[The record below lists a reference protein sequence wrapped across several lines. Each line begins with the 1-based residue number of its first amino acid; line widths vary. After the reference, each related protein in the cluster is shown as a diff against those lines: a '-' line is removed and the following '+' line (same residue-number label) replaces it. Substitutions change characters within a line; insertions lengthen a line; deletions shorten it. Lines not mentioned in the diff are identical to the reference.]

1 MSEPE
6 NIKLKKEILRL
17 KELNSQLQEENEILN
32 EKIGQLKLIHISNKN
47 KNELINKTNLLSQ
60 NKEILRTNIE
70 EAIFEEKQKLE
81 KIQKEN
87 ETLKQ
92 NLKLYENKLFDKELY
107 IQKLQ
112 QENNNIK
119 RQLINC
125 NSNNF
130 DSKNIINNQRNIDDL
145 LSKKEQEYQK
155 LTIQWNELLN
165 NMELVLGEN
174 RILRQMADVPDN
186 FGIDISKIKM
196 GDRVKIEDYKA
207 KIRILQR
214 DINDLE
220 SERAQLKNK
229 LLFLSNYS
237 QSNEEPFNLLTKEQK
252 VEVAKYAQD
261 LYEGKKNIQPEKYE
275 LMKQINYLNTKI
287 AILEEE
293 NNKFKNGF
301 YKNNNNGNNDDLK
314 ELVRS
319 IVKEE
324 KDIMGN
330 NQKLYNQNFYNAK
343 LNVNNSNFNDANFY
357 NSSIN
362 NSSINNL
369 NINNSKLNN
378 PNVNNLNFNNSNLH
392 NSNFNNQIYI
402 PEILHD
408 TNKRNG
414 KTNSINSDNSSQNT
428 NSKIFYNY
436 FSFFHYI
443 FQKIWKSLNND
454 KFKILKI

>member
-92 NLKLYENKLFDKELY
+92 NLKLYENKLLDNELY

-414 KTNSINSDNSSQNT
+414 KANSINSDNSSQNT
-428 NSKIFYNY
+428 NIKIF
-436 FSFFHYI
+436 
-443 FQKIWKSLNND
+443 L
-454 KFKILKI
+454 

>member
-17 KELNSQLQEENEILN
+17 KELNSQLQEENETLN
-32 EKIGQLKLIHISNKN
+32 EKIGQLKLINISNKN
-47 KNELINKTNLLSQ
+47 KNELINKTKLLSQ

-92 NLKLYENKLFDKELY
+92 NLKLYENKLLDNELY

-119 RQLINC
+119 RQLINF
-125 NSNNF
+125 NNNNF

-252 VEVAKYAQD
+252 IEVAKYAQD

-343 LNVNNSNFNDANFY
+343 VNVNNSNFNDANFY

-378 PNVNNLNFNNSNLH
+378 PNVDNLNFNNSNLH

-414 KTNSINSDNSSQNT
+414 KANSINSDNSSQNT
-428 NSKIFYNY
+428 NSKIF
-436 FSFFHYI
+436 
-443 FQKIWKSLNND
+443 L
-454 KFKILKI
+454 

>member
-17 KELNSQLQEENEILN
+17 KELNSQLQEENETLN
-32 EKIGQLKLIHISNKN
+32 EKIGQLKLINISNKN
-47 KNELINKTNLLSQ
+47 KNELINKTKLLSQ

-92 NLKLYENKLFDKELY
+92 NLKLYENKLLDNELY

-119 RQLINC
+119 RQLINF
-125 NSNNF
+125 NNNNF

-252 VEVAKYAQD
+252 IEVAKYAQD

-343 LNVNNSNFNDANFY
+343 VNVNNSNFNDANFY

-378 PNVNNLNFNNSNLH
+378 PNVNNLSFNNSNLH

-414 KTNSINSDNSSQNT
+414 KANSINSDNSSQNT
-428 NSKIFYNY
+428 NSKIF
-436 FSFFHYI
+436 
-443 FQKIWKSLNND
+443 L
-454 KFKILKI
+454 

>member
-17 KELNSQLQEENEILN
+17 KELNSQLQEENETLN
-32 EKIGQLKLIHISNKN
+32 EKIGQLKLINISNKN
-47 KNELINKTNLLSQ
+47 KNELINKTKLLSQ

-92 NLKLYENKLFDKELY
+92 NLKLYENKLLDNELY

-119 RQLINC
+119 RQLINF
-125 NSNNF
+125 NNNNF

-343 LNVNNSNFNDANFY
+343 VNVNNSNFNDANFY

-378 PNVNNLNFNNSNLH
+378 PNVNNLSFNNSNLH

-414 KTNSINSDNSSQNT
+414 KANSINSDNSSQNT
-428 NSKIFYNY
+428 NSKIF
-436 FSFFHYI
+436 
-443 FQKIWKSLNND
+443 L
-454 KFKILKI
+454 

>member
-17 KELNSQLQEENEILN
+17 KELNSQLQEENETLN
-32 EKIGQLKLIHISNKN
+32 EKIGQLKLINISNKN

-92 NLKLYENKLFDKELY
+92 NLKLYENKLLDNELY

-119 RQLINC
+119 RQLINF
-125 NSNNF
+125 NNNNF

-343 LNVNNSNFNDANFY
+343 VNVNNSNFNDANFY

-414 KTNSINSDNSSQNT
+414 KANSINSDNSSQNT
-428 NSKIFYNY
+428 NSKIF
-436 FSFFHYI
+436 
-443 FQKIWKSLNND
+443 L
-454 KFKILKI
+454 

>member
-17 KELNSQLQEENEILN
+17 KELNSQLQEENETLN
-32 EKIGQLKLIHISNKN
+32 EKIGQLKLINISNKN
-47 KNELINKTNLLSQ
+47 KNELINKTKLLSQ

-92 NLKLYENKLFDKELY
+92 NLKLYENKLLDNELY

-119 RQLINC
+119 RQLINF
-125 NSNNF
+125 NNNNF

-252 VEVAKYAQD
+252 IEVAKYAQD

-275 LMKQINYLNTKI
+275 LMKQINYLTTKI

-378 PNVNNLNFNNSNLH
+378 PNVNNLSFNNSNLH

-414 KTNSINSDNSSQNT
+414 KANSINSDNSSQNT
-428 NSKIFYNY
+428 NSKIF
-436 FSFFHYI
+436 
-443 FQKIWKSLNND
+443 L
-454 KFKILKI
+454 

>member
-17 KELNSQLQEENEILN
+17 KELNSQLQEENETLN
-32 EKIGQLKLIHISNKN
+32 EKIGQLKLINISNKN
-47 KNELINKTNLLSQ
+47 KNELINKTKLLSQ

-92 NLKLYENKLFDKELY
+92 NLKLYENKLLDNELY

-119 RQLINC
+119 RQLINF
-125 NSNNF
+125 NNNNF

-252 VEVAKYAQD
+252 IEVAKYAQD

-414 KTNSINSDNSSQNT
+414 KANSINSDNSSQNT
-428 NSKIFYNY
+428 NSKIF
-436 FSFFHYI
+436 
-443 FQKIWKSLNND
+443 L
-454 KFKILKI
+454 

>member
-17 KELNSQLQEENEILN
+17 KELNSQLQEENETLN
-32 EKIGQLKLIHISNKN
+32 EKIGQLKLINISNKN

-92 NLKLYENKLFDKELY
+92 NLKLYENKLLDNELY

-119 RQLINC
+119 RQLINF
-125 NSNNF
+125 NNNNF

-252 VEVAKYAQD
+252 IEVAKYAQD

-343 LNVNNSNFNDANFY
+343 VNVNNSNFNDANFY

-378 PNVNNLNFNNSNLH
+378 PNVNNLSFNNSNLH

-414 KTNSINSDNSSQNT
+414 KANSINSDNSSQNT
-428 NSKIFYNY
+428 NSKIF
-436 FSFFHYI
+436 
-443 FQKIWKSLNND
+443 L
-454 KFKILKI
+454 

>member
-17 KELNSQLQEENEILN
+17 KELNSQLQEENETLN
-32 EKIGQLKLIHISNKN
+32 EKIGQLKLINISNKN
-47 KNELINKTNLLSQ
+47 KNELINKTKLLSQ

-92 NLKLYENKLFDKELY
+92 NLKLYENKLLDNELY

-119 RQLINC
+119 RQLINF
-125 NSNNF
+125 NNNNF

-174 RILRQMADVPDN
+174 RILRQMADVTDN

-343 LNVNNSNFNDANFY
+343 VNVNNSNFNDANFY

-378 PNVNNLNFNNSNLH
+378 PNVNNLSFNNSNLH

-414 KTNSINSDNSSQNT
+414 KANSINSDNSSQNT
-428 NSKIFYNY
+428 NSKIF
-436 FSFFHYI
+436 
-443 FQKIWKSLNND
+443 L
-454 KFKILKI
+454 

>member
-92 NLKLYENKLFDKELY
+92 NLKLYENKLLDNELY

-330 NQKLYNQNFYNAK
+330 NQKLYNQNFYN
-343 LNVNNSNFNDANFY
+343 
-357 NSSIN
+357 SSIN
-362 NSSINNL
+362 NSNINNL

-414 KTNSINSDNSSQNT
+414 KANSINSDNSSQNT
-428 NSKIFYNY
+428 NIKIF
-436 FSFFHYI
+436 
-443 FQKIWKSLNND
+443 L
-454 KFKILKI
+454 

>member
-17 KELNSQLQEENEILN
+17 KELNSQLQEENETLN
-32 EKIGQLKLIHISNKN
+32 EKIGQLKLINISNKN
-47 KNELINKTNLLSQ
+47 KNELINKTKLLSQ

-92 NLKLYENKLFDKELY
+92 NLKLYENKLLDNELY

-119 RQLINC
+119 RQLINF
-125 NSNNF
+125 NNNNF

-252 VEVAKYAQD
+252 IEVAKYAQD

-378 PNVNNLNFNNSNLH
+378 PNVNNLSFNNSNLH

-414 KTNSINSDNSSQNT
+414 KANSINSDNSSQNT
-428 NSKIFYNY
+428 NSKIF
-436 FSFFHYI
+436 
-443 FQKIWKSLNND
+443 L
-454 KFKILKI
+454 

>member
-17 KELNSQLQEENEILN
+17 KELNSQLQEENETLN
-32 EKIGQLKLIHISNKN
+32 EKIGQLKLINISNKN
-47 KNELINKTNLLSQ
+47 KNELINKTKLLSQ

-92 NLKLYENKLFDKELY
+92 NLKLYENKLLDNELY

-119 RQLINC
+119 RQLINF
-125 NSNNF
+125 NNNNF

-252 VEVAKYAQD
+252 IEVAKYAQD

-343 LNVNNSNFNDANFY
+343 VNVNNSNFNDANFY

-414 KTNSINSDNSSQNT
+414 KANSINSDNSSQNT
-428 NSKIFYNY
+428 NSKIF
-436 FSFFHYI
+436 
-443 FQKIWKSLNND
+443 L
-454 KFKILKI
+454 

>member
-17 KELNSQLQEENEILN
+17 KELNSQLQEENETLN
-32 EKIGQLKLIHISNKN
+32 EKIGQLKLINISNKN
-47 KNELINKTNLLSQ
+47 KNELINKTKLLSQ

-92 NLKLYENKLFDKELY
+92 NLKLYENKLLDNELY

-119 RQLINC
+119 RQLINF
-125 NSNNF
+125 NNNNF

-414 KTNSINSDNSSQNT
+414 KANSINSDNSSQNT
-428 NSKIFYNY
+428 NSKIF
-436 FSFFHYI
+436 
-443 FQKIWKSLNND
+443 L
-454 KFKILKI
+454 

>member
-1 MSEPE
+1 
-6 NIKLKKEILRL
+6 
-17 KELNSQLQEENEILN
+17 
-32 EKIGQLKLIHISNKN
+32 
-47 KNELINKTNLLSQ
+47 
-60 NKEILRTNIE
+60 
-70 EAIFEEKQKLE
+70 
-81 KIQKEN
+81 
-87 ETLKQ
+87 
-92 NLKLYENKLFDKELY
+92 
-107 IQKLQ
+107 
-112 QENNNIK
+112 
-119 RQLINC
+119 
-125 NSNNF
+125 
-130 DSKNIINNQRNIDDL
+130 
-145 LSKKEQEYQK
+145 
-155 LTIQWNELLN
+155 
-165 NMELVLGEN
+165 MELVLGEN

-252 VEVAKYAQD
+252 VEVAKFA
-261 LYEGKKNIQPEKYE
+261 E

-343 LNVNNSNFNDANFY
+343 VNVNNSNFNDANFY

-414 KTNSINSDNSSQNT
+414 KANSINSDNSSQNT
-428 NSKIFYNY
+428 NSKIF
-436 FSFFHYI
+436 
-443 FQKIWKSLNND
+443 L
-454 KFKILKI
+454 

>member
-17 KELNSQLQEENEILN
+17 KELNSQLQEENETLN
-32 EKIGQLKLIHISNKN
+32 EKIGQLKLINISNKN

-92 NLKLYENKLFDKELY
+92 NLKLYENKLLDNELY

-119 RQLINC
+119 RQLINF
-125 NSNNF
+125 NNNNF

-343 LNVNNSNFNDANFY
+343 VNVNNSNFNDANFY

-378 PNVNNLNFNNSNLH
+378 PNVNNLSFNNSNLH

-414 KTNSINSDNSSQNT
+414 KANSINSDNSSQNT
-428 NSKIFYNY
+428 NSKIF
-436 FSFFHYI
+436 
-443 FQKIWKSLNND
+443 L
-454 KFKILKI
+454 

>member
-17 KELNSQLQEENEILN
+17 KELNSQLQEENETLN
-32 EKIGQLKLIHISNKN
+32 EKIGQLKLINISNKN
-47 KNELINKTNLLSQ
+47 KNELINKTKLLSQ

-92 NLKLYENKLFDKELY
+92 NLKLYENKLLDNELY

-119 RQLINC
+119 RQLINF
-125 NSNNF
+125 NNNNF

-252 VEVAKYAQD
+252 IEVAKYAQD

-293 NNKFKNGF
+293 NKKFKNGF

-343 LNVNNSNFNDANFY
+343 VNVNNSNFNDANFY

-378 PNVNNLNFNNSNLH
+378 PNVNNLSFNNSNLH

-414 KTNSINSDNSSQNT
+414 KANSINSDNSSQNT
-428 NSKIFYNY
+428 NSKIF
-436 FSFFHYI
+436 
-443 FQKIWKSLNND
+443 L
-454 KFKILKI
+454 

>member
-1 MSEPE
+1 LNDENKIFKKMSEPE

-17 KELNSQLQEENEILN
+17 KELNSQLQEENETLN
-32 EKIGQLKLIHISNKN
+32 EKIGQLKLINISNKN
-47 KNELINKTNLLSQ
+47 KNELINKTKLLSQ

-92 NLKLYENKLFDKELY
+92 NLKLYENKLLDNELY

-119 RQLINC
+119 RQLINF
-125 NSNNF
+125 NNNNF

-252 VEVAKYAQD
+252 IEVAKYAQD

-343 LNVNNSNFNDANFY
+343 VNVNNSNFNDANFY

-378 PNVNNLNFNNSNLH
+378 PNVNNLSFNNSNLH

-414 KTNSINSDNSSQNT
+414 KANSINSDNSSQNT
-428 NSKIFYNY
+428 NSKIF
-436 FSFFHYI
+436 
-443 FQKIWKSLNND
+443 L
-454 KFKILKI
+454 